1 MIKDPVFASTLY
13 QTANIS
19 SITTSYD
26 NKFNRPEKVTNVIT
40 YQCRISRK
48 TGAYAEDSGAK
59 NDLTLQF
66 RCYFEIDVDIKSGAS
81 IEIDGVNYKAGLV
94 YKPMNHH
101 VEIDLIKNA
110 EA

>member
-13 QTANIS
+13 QTATIS

-26 NKFNRPEKVTNVIT
+26 NKHNRPETVTNVTT
-40 YQCRISRK
+40 YPCRISRK
-48 TGAYAEDSGAK
+48 TGANVQDSGAK

-66 RCYFEIDVDIKSGAS
+66 RCYFEIDADIKSGAS
-81 IEIDGVNYKAGLV
+81 IEIDGVKYKAGLV

>member
-1 MIKDPVFASTLY
+1 MFKDPVFASSLY
-13 QTANIS
+13 QTATVS
-19 SITTSYD
+19 SITTSYA
-26 NKFNRPEKVTNVIT
+26 NKHNRPETVTNKID
-40 YQCRISRK
+40 YPCRISRR
-48 TGAYAEDSGAK
+48 TGANAFDSGAK

-66 RCYFEIDVDIKSGAS
+66 RCYFEIDVDIQSGAS
-81 IEIDGVNYKAGLV
+81 IEIDGVKYKAGLV